1 MEDKVTIEIAQ
12 KNRSSRNA
20 LIRVAATVGFTFT
33 LLMPAL
39 AGCITNCRDEY
50 DSEVDSC
57 RSQYDDP
64 DDADDLRQCIDNAKD
79 EYDDCVHECK
89 S

>member
-1 MEDKVTIEIAQ
+1 MKCTSTIS
-12 KNRSSRNA
+12 RS
-20 LIRVAATVGFTFT
+20 T
-33 LLMPAL
+33 LLFFGFLALLPAR
-39 AGCITNCRDEY
+39 AGCISDCREEY

-57 RSQYDDP
+57 RSQYDEP

-79 EYDDCVHECK
+79 EYDDCVRECK